1 MTELTTNTDYP
12 AAQQGGMLPAI
23 RSSFKQADSFY
34 RQPAFQRAL
43 PSIAAAVVAIVG
55 LIVYVSIQT
64 PDRTTLFASLS
75 EGEKARVFDALKNN
89 GMDVQIDP
97 ATGELTVPVDDYH
110 NAKLNLASQ
119 GIPMQ
124 APTGSSALNDMP
136 MGTSRS
142 VEALKIKQSLEYELA
157 RSITEI
163 ESITNARVHL
173 AIPERSAFARNT
185 QEPSA
190 SVFIELASG
199 RTLSSTQVEAIVNLV
214 SSSVP
219 NLGKSKVSIVDQA
232 GRLLSNSIEDAAST
246 ASELQFQY
254 RMRIE
259 DIYRS
264 RVERLLTPIVG
275 PGNVSSQVN
284 IDIDFTTLEVTEDR
298 VLPDNVLLS
307 QQKSV
312 DEQVANRARG
322 IPGSVGNTPPAQS
335 NFDAIGNET
344 DVIGTDA
351 DAAGE
356 APVADAEPQVD
367 DLNAVPGDAN
377 TGNTV
382 ADYALPDA
390 PKKAKT
396 VQKADPMMRSS
407 SEVQNYEVSRQISTR
422 KMPSAK
428 IQKITVAVLLR
439 EQMLVGPDGQSQVQ
453 KISAEEKQ
461 EIQALVTNAL
471 GLTPERGDMVIIS
484 SRPFMTKIVDGVVIE
499 WYQEPWVRDLMN
511 KSVMLLIIAVV
522 SLGILRP
529 LMARLLTPSQDALK
543 ASFAD
548 QNMAE
553 LEAMDLQ
560 DGQSLEDLKAKL
572 KPKKTAISAEMLDT
586 ANSYDDKVALIRM
599 MVGDEAGRV
608 SNVFKA
614 MMEKDMNVI

>member
-1 MTELTTNTDYP
+1 MDAIEIFADHV
-12 AAQQGGMLPAI
+12 I
-23 RSSFKQADSFY
+23 RSDFDSLA
-34 RQPAFQRAL
+34 PD
-43 PSIAAAVVAIVG
+43 AVEATRTFIQDSLGVGIVG
-55 LIVYVSIQT
+55 
-64 PDRTTLFASLS
+64 
-75 EGEKARVFDALKNN
+75 
-89 GMDVQIDP
+89 
-97 ATGELTVPVDDYH
+97 
-110 NAKLNLASQ
+110 
-119 GIPMQ
+119 
-124 APTGSSALNDMP
+124 SA
-136 MGTSRS
+136 
-142 VEALKIKQSLEYELA
+142 A
-157 RSITEI
+157 
-163 ESITNARVHL
+163 
-173 AIPERSAFARNT
+173 
-185 QEPSA
+185 
-190 SVFIELASG
+190 
-199 RTLSSTQVEAIVNLV
+199 
-214 SSSVP
+214 
-219 NLGKSKVSIVDQA
+219 
-232 GRLLSNSIEDAAST
+232 
-246 ASELQFQY
+246 
-254 RMRIE
+254 
-259 DIYRS
+259 
-264 RVERLLTPIVG
+264 
-275 PGNVSSQVN
+275 
-284 IDIDFTTLEVTEDR
+284 
-298 VLPDNVLLS
+298 
-307 QQKSV
+307 
-312 DEQVANRARG
+312 
-322 IPGSVGNTPPAQS
+322 
-335 NFDAIGNET
+335 
-344 DVIGTDA
+344 
-351 DAAGE
+351 
-356 APVADAEPQVD
+356 PQVD

>member
-55 LIVYVSIQT
+55 LIVYVAIQT

-322 IPGSVGNTPPAQS
+322 IPGSIGNTPPSQS
-335 NFDAIGNET
+335 NFDEIGDDT
-344 DVIGTDA
+344 DVIGNDA
-351 DAAGE
+351 D
-356 APVADAEPQVD
+356 PKVVH
-367 DLNAVPGDAN
+367 GDAN
-377 TGNTV
+377 AGNAV
-382 ADYALPDA
+382 ANYALKNAEPT
-390 PKKAKT
+390 KAT
-396 VQKADPMMRSS
+396 DPMMRSS
-407 SEVQNYEVSRQISTR
+407 SEVHNYEVSRQISTR

-453 KISAEEKQ
+453 MISADEKQ

-529 LMARLLTPSQDALK
+529 LMTRLLTPSQDALK
-543 ASFAD
+543 ATFAE
-548 QNMAE
+548 NNLSE
-553 LEAMDLQ
+553 LEDMDLQ